1 MSFFKTLTNALHK
14 KTTQPEV
21 VETEPQEI
29 DKPFE
34 KIYST
39 DKGDIVY
46 SASSAE
52 PSETPMQKA
61 FREAQERSKK

>member
-21 VETEPQEI
+21 VETEPQETN
-29 DKPFE
+29 KSFE
-34 KIYST
+34 KIYFT
-39 DKGDIVY
+39 DKGEMVY
-46 SASSAE
+46 SVSGTE
-52 PSETPMQKA
+52 ETETPMQKA